1 MDGLYLLISRNYK
14 SGKTLFCVTINKSN
28 ALERNDFTMEELK
41 QMLEA
46 IHEENK
52 DILTLLCFYDDVEEQ
67 TDENFKEISKE
78 INDRYDELFYGKE
91 TDETTN

>member
-1 MDGLYLLISRNYK
+1 MDGLYLLIGRNYK